1 MSSLQRGNAE
11 SLMAISFPTRPCLS
25 FFDVFALRVGAIHW
39 WENSCTKRPPL
50 CAAATDA
57 TSQYTSAAFD
67 GRILAVSL
75 FVHNADVCR
84 PNGPNQLSL
93 RPWALYT
100 LQVHVLTVCY
110 QNPNF
115 TRSLYVNQRP
125 KSPLSFPF
133 PSSLKV
139 GVWIW
144 NWGVLKCFAGTGRK
158 IAGGW
163 DNSLQVPTCDHSDL
177 LWESLRSTCAGQ
189 FVKRQGSRNSY
200 HFVVMTSSL
209 FVGGTQALGEL

>member
-11 SLMAISFPTRPCLS
+11 SLVVISFPTHPCLS
-25 FFDVFALRVGAIHW
+25 FFDVFALRVRAIHW
-39 WENSCTKRPPL
+39 WENSCTKRPLL
-50 CAAATDA
+50 CTAATDA

-75 FVHNADVCR
+75 FVHNADLCR

-110 QNPNF
+110 QSPNF

-144 NWGVLKCFAGTGRK
+144 NWGGAEVLRWHWQKNCWWVGQLSTSPNMWPFG
-158 IAGGW
+158 
-163 DNSLQVPTCDHSDL
+163 S
-177 LWESLRSTCAGQ
+177 SLRKSEVHMCRAIC
-189 FVKRQGSRNSY
+189 
-200 HFVVMTSSL
+200 
-209 FVGGTQALGEL
+209 